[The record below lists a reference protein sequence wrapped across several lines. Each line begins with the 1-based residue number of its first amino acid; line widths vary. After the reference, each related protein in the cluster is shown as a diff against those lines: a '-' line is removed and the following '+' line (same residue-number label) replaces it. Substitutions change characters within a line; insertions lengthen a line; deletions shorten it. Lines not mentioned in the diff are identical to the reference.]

1 MNENEYETLNE
12 TTISIRRVNL
22 QPLERVNVRGQFANN
37 ENFYVI
43 LISVSLT
50 LKFNYKQISRIY

>member
-1 MNENEYETLNE
+1 MNKNEYETLNE

-43 LISVSLT
+43 FISVSLT